1 MKKLKRIINWINWH
15 LGGLRG
21 DCMWEIEEV

>member
-1 MKKLKRIINWINWH
+1 MKTIKKVLNWMAWN

-21 DCMWEIEEV
+21 DCMFEIDEI